1 MGKLLND
8 KEFIN
13 SNIFKYEQRLESQ
26 YTIFLDK
33 TPTFVTYYH
42 INNLNSIVDSG
53 FYNIE
58 KVLGEDSPIRFQ
70 QINDFPIYGIESIKL
85 DLNDEEEGIT
95 GNYEGEGIIL
105 PNTIKPVPNDVF
117 IISYLD
123 QDILFMVTS
132 VDYDTIKSNNFYRIS
147 FYLRSLSE
155 GNKDTVE
162 GQVLEK
168 YNCIFDNIGTDD
180 KCLLKEDEY
189 LQLIKLSKIYDTF
202 MEKYKVLFYSKKF
215 NSFLYNEPNNDF
227 WYDKYLTQ
235 FINENRLFSNRD
247 DYSTLSLS
255 NEDYNDRFII
265 EYDLCFY
272 STIKNRDIENVKYI
286 NFLLTSISDP
296 NSIFNYYH
304 ATKMKSV
311 MFVDTGLHHGYI
323 KETLIDGIKH
333 NVIKESMSE
342 IEKLIINY
350 FNENIESIYNIEIDK
365 LTDYK
370 IRYDHDHFVLIPII
384 LYILQYYTNKFMSI

>member
-42 INNLNSIVDSG
+42 INNVNSIVDSG

-58 KVLGEDSPIRFQ
+58 KVLGEDSPIKFQ

-155 GNKDTVE
+155 GNKETVE

-202 MEKYKVLFYSKKF
+202 MEKYKILFYSKKF
-215 NSFLYNEPNNDF
+215 NSFLFNESNNDF
-227 WYDKYLTQ
+227 WYDKYLTH
-235 FINENRLFSNRD
+235 FINENKLFRNRD
-247 DYSTLSLS
+247 SYSTLSLS

-272 STIKNRDIENVKYI
+272 NTIANRDIDNIKYI
-286 NFLLTSISDP
+286 NFLLTSVSDP

-311 MFVDTGLHHGYI
+311 MFVDTGLQHNYI
-323 KETLIDGIKH
+323 QESLIDGIKH
-333 NVIKESMSE
+333 NVIKDSMSE

-350 FNENIESIYNIEIDK
+350 FNDNIESIYNINIDK
-365 LTDYK
+365 LNDYK
-370 IRYDHDHFVLIPII
+370 IRYDHEHFVLIPII
-384 LYILQYYTNKFMSI
+384 LYILHYYINKFMSI